1 MHMVVEL
8 CRPLKKGQLKRV
20 ERMSVSIAR
29 SQYRKT
35 ESAAAPE
42 VESPHK
48 VILVTLTELDRSL
61 AVLVAAQDQECA
73 LPDDHM
79 NRCFT
84 ALYILQSSLDF
95 EKGGDL
101 AGSLF
106 QIYEY
111 ARLQVLKAFRKEL
124 DADLEQAKLAIDGIR
139 SAWAEIEDQV

>member
-1 MHMVVEL
+1 
-8 CRPLKKGQLKRV
+8 
-20 ERMSVSIAR
+20 MSVSIAR

-61 AVLVAAQDQECA
+61 AVLVAAQDQERA

-84 ALYILQSSLDF
+84 ALYIL
-95 EKGGDL
+95 
-101 AGSLF
+101 
-106 QIYEY
+106 
-111 ARLQVLKAFRKEL
+111 
-124 DADLEQAKLAIDGIR
+124 
-139 SAWAEIEDQV
+139 

>member
-1 MHMVVEL
+1 MGMINTVMHMVVEL
-8 CRPLKKGQLKRV
+8 CGPLKNGQLKRV

-42 VESPHK
+42 VDSPHK

-61 AVLVAAQDQECA
+61 AVLVAAQDQERA

-84 ALYILQSSLDF
+84 ALYIL
-95 EKGGDL
+95 
-101 AGSLF
+101 
-106 QIYEY
+106 
-111 ARLQVLKAFRKEL
+111 
-124 DADLEQAKLAIDGIR
+124 
-139 SAWAEIEDQV
+139 

>member
-1 MHMVVEL
+1 
-8 CRPLKKGQLKRV
+8 
-20 ERMSVSIAR
+20 MSVSIAR
-29 SQYRKT
+29 SLYRKT

-42 VESPHK
+42 IESPHK

-61 AVLVAAQDQECA
+61 SVLLASQAQERS
-73 LPDDHM
+73 LSDDHM

-84 ALYILQSSLDF
+84 AIYILQSSLDF

-124 DADLEQAKLAIDGIR
+124 DSDLEQARLAIDGIR
-139 SAWAEIEDQV
+139 SAWAEIEGKF

>member
-1 MHMVVEL
+1 MTTFDPTSTASTLAGVQ
-8 CRPLKKGQLKRV
+8 RFS
-20 ERMSVSIAR
+20 SVQGPDGPR
-29 SQYRKT
+29 SA
-35 ESAAAPE
+35 E
-42 VESPHK
+42 
-48 VILVTLTELDRSL
+48 ELDRSL
-61 AVLVAAQDQECA
+61 AVLVAAQDQERA